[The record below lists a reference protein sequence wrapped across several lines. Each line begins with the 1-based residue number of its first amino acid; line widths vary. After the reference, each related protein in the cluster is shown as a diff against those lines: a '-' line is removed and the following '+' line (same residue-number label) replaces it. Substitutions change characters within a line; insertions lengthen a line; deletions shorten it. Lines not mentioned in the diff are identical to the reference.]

1 MDYLSCTG
9 LKATKHNAGN
19 HSPFSGKIVRSRL
32 CGIHMRI
39 GMGAFKIVVG
49 NGIKQRRGKG
59 EDKVMWKG
67 FKMEGIQGMRREVW
81 ILEDR

>member
-9 LKATKHNAGN
+9 LKATKPNAGN

-32 CGIHMRI
+32 CRIHMEL
-39 GMGAFKIVVG
+39 GAFKIVVG
-49 NGIKQRRGKG
+49 NGIKQLRGKG

-67 FKMEGIQGMRREVW
+67 FKVEGIQGMRREVW

>member
-1 MDYLSCTG
+1 M
-9 LKATKHNAGN
+9 
-19 HSPFSGKIVRSRL
+19 
-32 CGIHMRI
+32 
-39 GMGAFKIVVG
+39 VG
-49 NGIKQRRGKG
+49 NGIKQLRGKG

>member
-32 CGIHMRI
+32 CRIHMEL
-39 GMGAFKIVVG
+39 GAFKIVVG
-49 NGIKQRRGKG
+49 NGIKQLRGKG

-67 FKMEGIQGMRREVW
+67 FKKEGIQGMRSVDSRGQV
-81 ILEDR
+81 R

>member
-39 GMGAFKIVVG
+39 GSFQNCGRKLYKTAARKG
-49 NGIKQRRGKG
+49 RG
-59 EDKVMWKG
+59 
-67 FKMEGIQGMRREVW
+67 
-81 ILEDR
+81 